1 MVAELEITFCQ
12 SNANPVPG
20 NNLMKTR
27 QNEIEGK
34 KIFHLKNFELPYS
47 IHLHKYRS
55 AEWKKSLK

>member
-20 NNLMKTR
+20 YHLMKTR
-27 QNEIEGK
+27 QNDTEGK
-34 KIFHLKNFELPYS
+34 KKFHLKNFELPYS
-47 IHLHKYRS
+47 IHLHKYRR